1 MSDTKAHGNT
11 SQEPQARAEPNSRTG
26 AEVTASLGNTARPV
40 ARWAERAAHAIPLL
54 MLPVCLW
61 RLAFAFHFPM
71 GLRDDGPFPD
81 SLWLS
86 VPYVFGLSILSELA
100 ALSCFAL
107 VRGWGEVV
115 PDRVPLIGGR
125 PIHPAAVL
133 VPAVLASLGALVL
146 LVDWVL
152 GTFGLAGVPAPHF
165 VNGWWALLAAV
176 TSGLFVLW
184 GPLLTALTW
193 QYYIRRCR

>member
-1 MSDTKAHGNT
+1 MTTTRTKTTTGTGRDGGAVGA
-11 SQEPQARAEPNSRTG
+11 ARGTE
-26 AEVTASLGNTARPV
+26 RPV
-40 ARWAERAAHAIPLL
+40 PRWAERTARAIPLL

-61 RLAFAFHFPM
+61 RLPFAFHFPM

-86 VPYVFGLSILSELA
+86 VPYIFGLSILSELA

-115 PDRVPLIGGR
+115 PHRVPLIGGR
-125 PIHPAAVL
+125 PVRPTVVL
-133 VPAVLASLGALVL
+133 VPAALASLGALAL

-165 VNGWWALLAAV
+165 ANGSWALLAAV

-193 QYYIRRCR
+193 QYYVRRCRA

>member
-1 MSDTKAHGNT
+1 MSETKTYRNARK
-11 SQEPQARAEPNSRTG
+11 EPQAGVVSNSRAG
-26 AEVTASLGNTARPV
+26 AETAAGRQDTARPV

-61 RLAFAFHFPM
+61 RLPFAFHFPM

-86 VPYVFGLSILSELA
+86 VPYIFGLSILSELA
-100 ALSCFAL
+100 ALSCFVL

-125 PIHPAAVL
+125 AIRPAVVIVPAA
-133 VPAVLASLGALVL
+133 LASLGALVL
-146 LVDWVL
+146 LVDWIL

-165 VNGWWALLAAV
+165 ANGWWALLAAV

-193 QYYIRRCR
+193 QYYTRRCR